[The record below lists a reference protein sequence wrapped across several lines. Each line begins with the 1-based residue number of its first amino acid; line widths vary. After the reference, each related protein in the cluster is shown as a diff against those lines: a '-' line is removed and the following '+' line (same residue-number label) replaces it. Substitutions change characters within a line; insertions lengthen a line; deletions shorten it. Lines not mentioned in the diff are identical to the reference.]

1 MVHTATKRQTVS
13 VNLAIQKQR
22 RIVAPQIVIHHLFVS
37 ATLDITAME
46 ARCMVQGH
54 AIHVH
59 LENTKTNQDNPIVNP
74 VQGT

>member
-1 MVHTATKRQTVS
+1 MVHTATKRHTIP

-22 RIVAPQIVIHHLFVS
+22 RIVALQIVILHLFVS

-46 ARCMVQGH
+46 RTRMAV
-54 AIHVH
+54 IHVH

-74 VQGT
+74 V